1 MTSELQI
8 KNVSQMKGVDL
19 SLISIQNKD
28 IIKISIPPKDFATTK
43 IQKEGVK
50 SMSVSVL
57 GETQNFWEG
66 IIPVNILGSLI
77 INPDNK
83 SVSYKD
89 TTLVNVIESSDSI
102 NVYIILAVI
111 SIVIIACFWLYKRK

>member
-50 SMSVSVL
+50 SMSVSVFGRNSKFL
-57 GETQNFWEG
+57 GRYYTG
-66 IIPVNILGSLI
+66 
-77 INPDNK
+77 
-83 SVSYKD
+83 
-89 TTLVNVIESSDSI
+89 
-102 NVYIILAVI
+102 
-111 SIVIIACFWLYKRK
+111 